1 MAKAKATP
9 ASSTTVAAV
18 LPYSSDV
25 DYVSD
30 RLEVLR
36 HRCRRVLAEREVAG
50 LVPRDPI
57 ATMTGNEAD
66 PEALAQAESHAR
78 ARLDARLAQT
88 PSLPATL
95 RLQQSFQLDDF
106 ELDVLMLALA
116 PAIDG
121 SFNGV
126 YGRLKGLGYRAHL
139 DVDVA
144 LAVLAGDFRD
154 RIGRREAFGP
164 GGRLLRHNLLL
175 VGRGGVDSG
184 DDFLNLELRLPARL
198 VALLMGIDG
207 EDPALRAFSRVIE
220 PTETLAQVVL
230 PAAEKAAI
238 VRLIG
243 QHDAYRKALRDW
255 GLEDAVAYGRGI
267 VMLYSGPPGTGK
279 TLTARAV
286 ANHLGRRL
294 ISVDASRLTDQ
305 QRSWEANLD
314 NLLREARLQDAVLFF
329 DECEALFA
337 THQRGS
343 GHLSALLA
351 ALEQFEGVVIL
362 ATNSPQA
369 LDSALDRRILY
380 RVDFETPSPSLR
392 EAIWRVHL
400 PTELPLAAD
409 VDVPYLARRFEFTGG
424 YIKNAVL
431 LAASAAAS
439 RMADG
444 AAVASVTQADLL
456 DGAWTQLR
464 HRLNQYADRD
474 VADLRLADLILPEE
488 TKGQIREIIEAVA
501 SQQIVF
507 REWGF
512 GKKFNKGRGLS
523 ALFDGDPGTG
533 KTLSAEII
541 AAELGLGLYR
551 VNVANVMSKYIGET
565 EKNLTRV
572 FGEARSAHAVLLFD
586 EADSLFSKRVEV
598 KQANDRFAN
607 MEVNTLLQLIERYD
621 GLVML
626 TTNLKT
632 SLDSALER
640 RLSFKISFPFPE
652 AATRATIWRHLLPD
666 TAPLAPDL
674 DFDMLGD
681 CYELSGGSIKNAV
694 LRAAYR
700 AAATRTVIS
709 MALLDDAARRE
720 CQAAGKLYRVAS
732 RDEW

>member
-1 MAKAKATP
+1 MARAKAKSPTRAKP
-9 ASSTTVAAV
+9 VE
-18 LPYSSDV
+18 PYASDV

-36 HRCRRVLAEREVAG
+36 LRCRRVLAEREVAG

-57 ATMTGNEAD
+57 ATMTGSEAD
-66 PEALAQAESHAR
+66 PAALAEAEGAAR
-78 ARLDARLAQT
+78 QRLDARLAKT
-88 PSLPATL
+88 DAPPATL

-121 SFNGV
+121 SFNGL

-139 DVDVA
+139 DVDVT
-144 LAVLAGDFRD
+144 LAVLAGDFSD
-154 RIGRREAFGP
+154 RISRREAFGP
-164 GGRLLRHNLLL
+164 TGRLLRHNLLL

-220 PTETLAQVVL
+220 PTETLDQVVL

-243 QHDAYRKALRDW
+243 QHDGYRQALRRW

-294 ISVDASRLTDQ
+294 ISVDASRLADQ

-337 THQRGS
+337 THQRGT

-362 ATNSPQA
+362 ATNAPQA

-400 PTELPLAAD
+400 PPELPLGPE

-439 RMADG
+439 RIADQSG
-444 AAVASVTQADLL
+444 PAHVTQADLL
-456 DGAWTQLR
+456 EGAWTQLR

-474 VADLRLADLILPEE
+474 VADLRLDDLILPAE
-488 TKGQIREIIEAVA
+488 TKAQIREIIEAVSA
-501 SQQIVF
+501 QQIVF

-652 AATRATIWRHLLPD
+652 ADTRATIWRHLLPE
-666 TAPLAPDL
+666 TAPLADDL
-674 DFDMLGD
+674 DFETLGD

-700 AAATRTVIS
+700 AAATRTQIT

-720 CQAAGKLYRVAS
+720 CQAAGKLYRVAA
-732 RDEW
+732 RDDW

>member
-1 MAKAKATP
+1 MAKPKTQP
-9 ASSTTVAAV
+9 ASGAE
-18 LPYSSDV
+18 PYTSDV

-36 HRCRRVLAEREVAG
+36 ARCRRVLAERELAG

-57 ATMTGNEAD
+57 ATMTGSEPD
-66 PEALAQAESHAR
+66 PEALADAEKAAR
-78 ARLDARLAQT
+78 DRLDARVAKT
-88 PSLPATL
+88 DAPPAAL
-95 RLQQSFQLDDF
+95 KLQQSFQLDDF

-121 SFNGV
+121 SFNGL

-139 DVDVA
+139 DVDVT
-144 LAVLAGDFRD
+144 LAVLAGDFSD
-154 RIGRREAFGP
+154 RIGRRETFGP
-164 GGRLLRHNLLL
+164 NGRLLRHNLLL

-230 PAAEKAAI
+230 PPEEKAAI

-243 QHDAYRKALRDW
+243 QHDSYRQALRAW
-255 GLEDAVAYGRGI
+255 GLESAVAYGRGI

-294 ISVDASRLTDQ
+294 ISVDAARLTDQ

-337 THQRGS
+337 THQRGT

-362 ATNSPQA
+362 ATNAPQA

-400 PTELPLAAD
+400 PPELPLGPE
-409 VDVPYLARRFEFTGG
+409 VDVAYLARRFEFTGG

-439 RMADG
+439 RI
-444 AAVASVTQADLL
+444 ASQAGPPFVTHADLL
-456 DGAWTQLR
+456 EGAWTQLR

-474 VADLRLADLILPEE
+474 VADLRLDDLILPQE
-488 TKGQIREIIEAVA
+488 TKGQIREIIEAVSA
-501 SQQIVF
+501 QQIVF

-572 FGEARSAHAVLLFD
+572 FAEARSAHAVLLFD

-640 RLSFKISFPFPE
+640 RLSFKINFPFPE
-652 AATRATIWRHLLPD
+652 ADTRATIWRHLLPE
-666 TAPLAPDL
+666 TAPLADDL
-674 DFDMLGD
+674 DFDLLGD

-700 AAATRTVIS
+700 AAATRTQIS

-732 RDEW
+732 RDDW

>member
-1 MAKAKATP
+1 MARAVP
-9 ASSTTVAAV
+9 AAV
-18 LPYSSDV
+18 EPYSADV
-25 DYVSD
+25 DYISD
-30 RLEVLR
+30 ALEVLR
-36 HRCRRVLAEREVAG
+36 LRCRRVLAEREVAG

-57 ATMTGNEAD
+57 ATMTGSEPD
-66 PEALAQAESHAR
+66 PEALSAAETQAR
-78 ARLDARLAQT
+78 ARLAARLEAT
-88 PSLPATL
+88 AEPPAAL
-95 RLQQSFQLDDF
+95 RLQASFQLDPF

-121 SFNGV
+121 SFNGL

-198 VALLMGIDG
+198 VALLMGIEG

-220 PTETLAQVVL
+220 PTETLDQVVL
-230 PAAEKAAI
+230 PPAEKAAI

-243 QHDAYRKALRDW
+243 QHQGYRAALRDW
-255 GLEDAVAYGRGI
+255 GLEAAVAYGRGI
-267 VMLYSGPPGTGK
+267 VMLFSGPPGTGK

-294 ISVDASRLTDQ
+294 ISVDASRLADQ

-337 THQRGS
+337 GSQRGT

-362 ATNSPQA
+362 ATNAPQA
-369 LDSALDRRILY
+369 LDPALDRRILY

-392 EAIWRVHL
+392 EAIWQVHL
-400 PTELPLAAD
+400 PPALPLAAD

-431 LAASAAAS
+431 LAASATAS
-439 RMADG
+439 R
-444 AAVASVTQADLL
+444 VAEGSGPAEVRQADLL
-456 DGAWTQLR
+456 EGAWTQLR

-474 VADLRLADLILPEE
+474 VADLRLDDLILPEE

-501 SQQIVF
+501 AQQIVF

-533 KTLSAEII
+533 KTLAAEII

-565 EKNLTRV
+565 EKNLSRV

-640 RLSFKISFPFPE
+640 RLSFKIAFPFPDAE
-652 AATRATIWRHLLPD
+652 TRATIWRHLLPES
-666 TAPLAPDL
+666 APLGDDL
-674 DFDMLGD
+674 DYDLLGD

-700 AAATRTVIS
+700 AAATRQQIS

-720 CQAAGKLYRVAS
+720 CQAAGKLYRVAT
-732 RDEW
+732 RDDW